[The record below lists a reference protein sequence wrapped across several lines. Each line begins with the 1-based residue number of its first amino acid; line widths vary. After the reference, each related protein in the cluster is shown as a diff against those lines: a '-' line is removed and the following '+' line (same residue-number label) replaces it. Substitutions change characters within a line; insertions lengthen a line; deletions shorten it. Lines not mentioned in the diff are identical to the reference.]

1 MAGVSHL
8 KISHPSLFE
17 VFQKSNLAQ
26 KSSMRKHK
34 KWASYE
40 TKGEQN
46 QQNRS
51 KTTYQKKQPRT
62 ISKVIP
68 PFTKSM
74 LSNTGSLN
82 VAFIQCAKSVLKKF
96 PHEVRSQIT
105 VSRTFTQIRDKT
117 LHLLTITSPTVR
129 ALYHSIRSRGLN
141 LLGQTVF
148 PMGKHILNKERN
160 FYTRR

>member
-1 MAGVSHL
+1 MSVIRNKRRTEPTEQIQNDLSKETAS
-8 KISHPSLFE
+8 ID
-17 VFQKSNLAQ
+17 FQIMQ
-26 KSSMRKHK
+26 
-34 KWASYE
+34 
-40 TKGEQN
+40 
-46 QQNRS
+46 
-51 KTTYQKKQPRT
+51 
-62 ISKVIP
+62 VIP

-82 VAFIQCAKSVLKKF
+82 DAFIQCAKSVLKEF

-105 VSRTFTQIRDKT
+105 ISRTFAQIRDKT
-117 LHLLTITSPTVR
+117 LHSLTITSPTVR

-148 PMGKHILNKERN
+148 HMGKHILNKERN